1 MSEEQEFVKPKCKLV
16 GENGNVFNLASLV
29 GLALKRA
36 GYREKRKEFYDR
48 LPKCK
53 SYDDALVL
61 MQEYVEAY

>member
-1 MSEEQEFVKPKCKLV
+1 MSEEQEFVKPDCKLV

-29 GLALKRA
+29 GLALKHA

-53 SYDDALVL
+53 SYDGALVL
-61 MQEYVEAY
+61 MQEYVNAH